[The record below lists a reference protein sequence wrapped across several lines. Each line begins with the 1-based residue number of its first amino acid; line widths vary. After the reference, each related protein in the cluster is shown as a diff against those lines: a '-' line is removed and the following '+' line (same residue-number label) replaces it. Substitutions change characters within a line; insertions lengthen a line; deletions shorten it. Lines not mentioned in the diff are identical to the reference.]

1 MSQPPSALPPAL
13 LYCHCQYAQVVPPEV
28 KASVL
33 KKLCES
39 NLPFEAVPDLCE
51 LSARRDPSLKR
62 LAAAGPVK
70 IAACFPRAVK
80 WLFAAANAPLP
91 LGATEVLNMRN
102 QSADEV
108 IGSLFSPELRP
119 NLPEGKV
126 TASDAPT
133 PANPTPANTTP
144 ADATPSASTAPAPT
158 PTQP

>member
-1 MSQPPSALPPAL
+1 
-13 LYCHCQYAQVVPPEV
+13 
-28 KASVL
+28 
-33 KKLCES
+33 
-39 NLPFEAVPDLCE
+39 
-51 LSARRDPSLKR
+51 
-62 LAAAGPVK
+62 
-70 IAACFPRAVK
+70 VK

-108 IGSLFSPELRP
+108 LSSLFSAELRP

-126 TASDAPT
+126 TASDAPSPANPTPANPT

-144 ADATPSASTAPAPT
+144 ADSTPSVSTASDPT

>member
-1 MSQPPSALPPAL
+1 MSQSPSAPPPAL
-13 LYCHCQYAQVVPPEV
+13 LYCHCQYAQVVSPEV
-28 KASVL
+28 KAAVL

-108 IGSLFSPELRP
+108 VSSLFSVELRP

-126 TASDAPT
+126 TASDAPM
-133 PANPTPANTTP
+133 PANTTLANTTP
-144 ADATPSASTAPAPT
+144 ADATPSVSTDSAAT

>member
-1 MSQPPSALPPAL
+1 
-13 LYCHCQYAQVVPPEV
+13 
-28 KASVL
+28 VL

-51 LSARRDPSLKR
+51 WSARRDPSLKR
-62 LAAAGPVK
+62 LASAGPVK

-102 QSADEV
+102 QSAEEV
-108 IGSLFSPELRP
+108 LSSLFSAELRP

-126 TASDAPT
+126 TASDAPS
-133 PANPTPANTTP
+133 PANPTPA
-144 ADATPSASTAPAPT
+144 DSTPSVSTASAPT
-158 PTQP
+158 PNQP

>member
-1 MSQPPSALPPAL
+1 MSQPPSGPQPAL
-13 LYCHCQYAQVVPPEV
+13 LYCHCQYAQVVSPEV
-28 KASVL
+28 KAAVL

-62 LAAAGPVK
+62 LASAGPVK

-102 QSADEV
+102 QSAEE
-108 IGSLFSPELRP
+108 ILSSLFSTELRP

-126 TASDAPT
+126 TLADAPV
-133 PANPTPANTTP
+133 
-144 ADATPSASTAPAPT
+144 SAAAPT
-158 PTQP
+158 ANQL